1 MELQKDDWVR
11 TETGLVGKV
20 ALVSR
25 LTVFVEIDAG
35 EDGSSMG
42 TFLLS
47 QVTRIDPPTESNGS
61 N

>member
-20 ALVSR
+20 VLVSR

-35 EDGSSMG
+35 EDGSYMG

-47 QVTRIDPPTESNGS
+47 QVTQINPPTKSKDSN
-61 N
+61 